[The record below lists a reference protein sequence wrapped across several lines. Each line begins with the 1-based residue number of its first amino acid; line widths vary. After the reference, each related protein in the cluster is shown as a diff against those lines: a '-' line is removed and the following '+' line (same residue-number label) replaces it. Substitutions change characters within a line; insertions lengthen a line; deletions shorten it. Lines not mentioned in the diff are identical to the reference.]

1 MRANHRETQ
10 TISEQA
16 SQWLGILADGGDAE
30 RAEFLKWLKQS
41 PRHIEEFLFASATWQ
56 RLRESAAESPMEI
69 DAILAEFNEAKGADI
84 IPLQDALTTRATAQQ
99 PAAVAAPSK
108 PARRAIGH
116 WRWAAAI
123 AVVAIAASYSW
134 WLSANANLYVTAV
147 GEQRIVQ
154 LADGSVLYLNT
165 DSRTRVTLSE
175 HARDV
180 ELLEGEA
187 LFVVAHDTTRP
198 FRVKA
203 GTAVIQAVGTQ
214 FNVHRVRDDTHV
226 AVLEGRV
233 KLADSRTPA
242 TPNATPNLLS
252 AGEEAVIAS
261 DGGII
266 RQATAD
272 RKQTTAWRERR
283 LVFRA
288 ERLEDVVNEIN
299 RYNTRRFQIDGDAA
313 RNTRLTA
320 TFDADSPESLA
331 TFLKQYSNLSVHPDG
346 SGFVIRSE

>member
-16 SQWLGILADGGDAE
+16 SQWLGILADGGEAE
-30 RAEFLKWLKQS
+30 RVEFLKWLKQS

-56 RLRESAAESPMEI
+56 RLREGAAENPMEI
-69 DAILAEFNEAKGADI
+69 DAILAELAEAKGADI
-84 IPLQDALTTRATAQQ
+84 IPLQDALGTRPPIQQ
-99 PAAVAAPSK
+99 PAVAAPSK
-108 PARRAIGH
+108 PARRSLGH

-123 AVVAIAASYSW
+123 AVVAIAATYSW

-165 DSRTRVTLSE
+165 DSRTRVTFSE
-175 HARDV
+175 QARDV
-180 ELLEGEA
+180 ELLDGEA

-233 KLADSRTPA
+233 KLADSRAPA
-242 TPNATPNLLS
+242 APNATPNLLN
-252 AGEEAVIAS
+252 AGEEAVIAG
-261 DGGII
+261 DGGIV

-272 RKQTTAWRERR
+272 RNQTTAWRERR

-288 ERLEDVVNEIN
+288 ARLEDVVNEIN
-299 RYNTRRFQIDGDAA
+299 RYNTRRFQIDGDDA

-320 TFDADSPESLA
+320 TFDADSPDSLA
-331 TFLKQYSNLSVHPDG
+331 TFLKQYSNLSVHPEDN
-346 SGFVIRSE
+346 GFVIRSE